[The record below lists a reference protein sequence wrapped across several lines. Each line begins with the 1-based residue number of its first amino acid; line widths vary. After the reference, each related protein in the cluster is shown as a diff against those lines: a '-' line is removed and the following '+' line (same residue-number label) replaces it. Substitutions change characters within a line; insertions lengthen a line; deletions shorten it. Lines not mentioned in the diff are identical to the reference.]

1 MKDIRANYVC
11 TVCSQ
16 TFTRKYRGKIHNINL
31 HFGMAPIVRLLDY
44 IIGRIEGRYQ
54 PGDPLL
60 YRRRNKIMNR
70 KKVNVVNKASPPPF
84 TVMLD
89 KTKESS
95 QNDFSG
101 HYKHDPVEVSVNNI
115 RPKMDSTEETNQ
127 SMINWGQRK
136 DAVYQKT
143 PPSYYETSASRH
155 LGSIVKLQEF
165 AYLVQKHSSK
175 DRDAAKE
182 LLCCANIL
190 GPEKLEQ
197 DGWIDS
203 ALAFLRNYDKIA

>member
-16 TFTRKYRGKIHNINL
+16 TFTRKYRGKIHSINL
-31 HFGMAPIVRLLDY
+31 HLGMAPIVRLIDY
-44 IIGRIEGRYQ
+44 IIGRIEGHYQ
-54 PGDPLL
+54 PSDPLL

-70 KKVNVVNKASPPPF
+70 KNANTVNEVSPSRF
-84 TVMLD
+84 TIMPD

-95 QNDFSG
+95 QNDFRFD
-101 HYKHDPVEVSVNNI
+101 HKHDSFDVSLNNI
-115 RPKMDSTEETNQ
+115 RPKMDSIEETNQ
-127 SMINWGQRK
+127 SRIHWDQRK
-136 DAVYQKT
+136 EAVYQKIP
-143 PPSYYETSASRH
+143 PPSYKTSASQR

-182 LLCCANIL
+182 LLCCANML
-190 GPEKLEQ
+190 GPEELEQ

-203 ALAFLRNYDKIA
+203 ALVFLRNYDKIA

>member
-31 HFGMAPIVRLLDY
+31 HLGMAPIVRLIDY

-54 PGDPLL
+54 PSDPLL
-60 YRRRNKIMNR
+60 YRRRNKITNR
-70 KKVNVVNKASPPPF
+70 KNANTVNEVSPSRF
-84 TVMLD
+84 TVMPD

-95 QNDFSG
+95 QNDSRFD
-101 HYKHDPVEVSVNNI
+101 HKHDSFHVTLNNI
-115 RPKMDSTEETNQ
+115 RPKMDSVKETNQ
-127 SMINWGQRK
+127 SRTDWGQRK
-136 DAVYQKT
+136 EAVYQKT
-143 PPSYYETSASRH
+143 PPPSYETSASRH
-155 LGSIVKLQEF
+155 LRSIVKFQEF

-182 LLCCANIL
+182 LLCCANML

-203 ALAFLRNYDKIA
+203 ALAFLRNYDKIT